1 MRIGV
6 IADDFTGGTDIAS
19 FLVKGGM
26 NTVQLSGVPQRAI
39 ETDADAIVISLKSR
53 SCDSTEA
60 IKQSL
65 DALAYLQQCRCTQI
79 YFKYC
84 STFDSTEQ
92 GNIGPVTDALMAA
105 LNTQFT
111 VICPSLPLNGRTVFN
126 GNLFVHDVLLSES
139 GMRNHPLT
147 PMRDSNLV
155 RLMDAQAQGKTALV
169 NYQMIDQGRTAI
181 SKAYATAQ
189 QQGKQY
195 AVVDAFNEAQLAQ
208 IAETL
213 VDMPLVT
220 GGSGL
225 AYHIA
230 ALASKQQQRNATV
243 KVPSKEPSVVLSGSC
258 SQMTNLQ
265 VAAYQSHAPS
275 QAIEAERCLSD
286 KNYAKEIAQ
295 WVMSQQ
301 GNGYAPMVYAT
312 ANVEKLKQIQQQ
324 YGVEKASIAVEDFF
338 AQLTEMLAQQGIR
351 NFIVAGGETSG
362 VVTQHLNL
370 EALNIGKE
378 IAPGVPWVFSL
389 DGHFALALKSGN
401 FGSEQFFKQAQELS
415 DNEN

>member
-19 FLVKGGM
+19 FLVKGGL
-26 NTVQLSGVPQRAI
+26 NTVQLSGVPQSPI

-53 SCDSTEA
+53 SCAHSEA
-60 IKQSL
+60 IEQSL
-65 DALAYLQQCRCTQI
+65 NALAYLQQNDCTHV

-84 STFDSTEQ
+84 STFDSTEK

-105 LNTQFT
+105 LKTKFT
-111 VICPSLPLNGRTVFN
+111 VVCPSLPLNGRCVFN
-126 GNLFVHDVLLSES
+126 GNLYVNGVLLNES
-139 GMRNHPLT
+139 GMRDHPIT
-147 PMRDSNLV
+147 PMRDSNLA
-155 RLMDAQAQGKTALV
+155 RLMDAQANGTTALV
-169 NYQMIDQGRTAI
+169 NYQTVEQGCDAI
-181 SKAYATAQ
+181 LKAYAVAQ
-189 QQGKQY
+189 QEGHKY
-195 AVVDAFNEAQLAQ
+195 AVVDAFNEQQLSLIAQS
-208 IAETL
+208 L
-213 VDMPLVT
+213 VDMPLIT

-230 ALASKQQQRNATV
+230 AVASQHKKQDSEM
-243 KVPSKEPSVVLSGSC
+243 KVPNKVPSVVLSGSC

-265 VAAYQSHAPS
+265 VAAYQDKAPTY
-275 QAIEAERCLSD
+275 AIEAERCLTVD
-286 KNYAKEIAQ
+286 CYAQQVSE
-295 WVMSQQ
+295 WVMEQQ
-301 GNGYAPMVYAT
+301 GLDYAPMVYAT

-324 YGVEKASIAVEDFF
+324 YGAEKASAAVEAFF
-338 AQLTEMLAQQGIR
+338 AKLTEILSDRGIR

-370 EALNIGKE
+370 AALNIGKE

-401 FGSEQFFKQAQELS
+401 FGSEQFFSQAQEMFHV
-415 DNEN
+415 